1 MNKKYFL
8 LAIFCGFSFIALEST
23 IQGCEKSM
31 EVANPMVKFSTRP
44 AKIGEEEILY
54 NLIRE
59 LAQYEG
65 KDIDTLPLTKEK
77 IQSFGFGDKAY
88 FQVEFAE
95 HNQHIVGYALY
106 YYGFSANQ
114 GHPIL
119 YLEDL
124 YIKPEHRG
132 LGIGSQLLKQM
143 AQYALQKDC
152 CRLEWHVFSWND
164 QAIRFYK
171 KIGGVLREDLIQ
183 VRLDKD
189 GLQKLIENH
198 SY

>member
-1 MNKKYFL
+1 MV
-8 LAIFCGFSFIALEST
+8 LESSD
-23 IQGCEKSM
+23 QGYENRM
-31 EVANPMVKFSTRP
+31 ERVNSSIKYLTRP

-54 NLIRE
+54 DLIRE

-65 KDIDTLPLTKEK
+65 KNIDSLPLTKEK
-77 IQSFGFGDKAY
+77 ILSFGFGDKAY

-95 HNQHIVGYALY
+95 YNQQIVGYALY
-106 YYGFSANQ
+106 YYGFSASQ

-152 CRLEWHVFSWND
+152 CRIEWHVFSWND

-183 VRLDKD
+183 VRLDRD
-189 GLQKLIENH
+189 GLQKLVLG
-198 SY
+198 SGD